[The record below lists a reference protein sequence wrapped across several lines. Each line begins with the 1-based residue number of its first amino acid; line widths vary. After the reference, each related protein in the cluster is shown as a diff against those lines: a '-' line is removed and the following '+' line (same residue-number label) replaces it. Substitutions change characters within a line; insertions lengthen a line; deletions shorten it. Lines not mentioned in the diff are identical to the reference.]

1 MVTVDVCQL
10 PRDTRDD
17 DETFRTTTRP
27 EGPTQ
32 AVLPLYRSAV
42 RPGTEPQF
50 AHPAE
55 LELARVFTFFGIRW
69 SYEPTTFTL
78 PALPDGRPVA
88 RFTPDFFLPDHR
100 LYLELTTMRQRLVTR
115 KNSKVRRLI
124 DAYPNV
130 QVKLVYRRDFVRLMN
145 CYRGALSQATERDI
159 VGAFATGEDIDH
171 RITQMAADIARRLPD
186 SGPVL
191 LGLGAGTKRFQ
202 IALAEHLSEIG
213 VVPKC
218 FRIGMSRNVVD
229 EQRVRVR
236 VRRAPHGLELCER
249 DVILVT
255 DVVSSG
261 LTLAHV
267 QRWLQRR
274 GVKRLIT
281 CALLDRSGARLIDAS
296 IDYSG
301 FTAAN
306 DVLVGFG
313 LQLRP
318 NLAHLPYIGVL
329 RTTTQLNEFI

>member
-1 MVTVDVCQL
+1 VMVDVRSL
-10 PRDTRDD
+10 PPERLNNSGTVQVDTARGQ
-17 DETFRTTTRP
+17 T
-27 EGPTQ
+27 TQ

-42 RPGTEPQF
+42 RPGAQPHF

-88 RFTPDFFLPDHR
+88 RFTPDFFLPDHQ

-115 KNSKVRRLI
+115 KNSKVRRMHE
-124 DAYPNV
+124 AYPNV
-130 QVKLVYRRDFVRLMN
+130 RIKLVYRRDFARLMN
-145 CYRGALSQATERDI
+145 CYRGALSKATERDI
-159 VGAFATGEDIDH
+159 VGAFARAEDIERRVD
-171 RITQMAADIARRLPD
+171 QLASMIAERCLDQP
-186 SGPVL
+186 PVL
-191 LGLGAGTKRFQ
+191 LGLGKGAKRFHA
-202 IALAEHLSEIG
+202 ALAERLAEIG
-213 VVPKC
+213 ADADLH
-218 FRIGMSRNVVD
+218 RIGMSRSVID

-236 VRRAPHGLELCER
+236 FRQSPAELDLAQR
-249 DVILVT
+249 NVFIVT

-261 LTLAHV
+261 LTVAYV

-274 GVKRLIT
+274 GPRQQWT
-281 CALLDRSGARLIDAS
+281 CALLDRPTARLIDATV
-296 IDYSG
+296 DLAG

-306 DVLVGFG
+306 DVLVGYG

-329 RTTTQLNEFI
+329 KTSTQLGEIV